1 MDHLHNHILNEF
13 IIINK
18 ININPTR
25 ILYLRKHGFDGL
37 DLDFEYPAK
46 RGSPAADRGRFSRLV
61 YKLRRSFNSE
71 AITTG

>member
-46 RGSPAADRGRFSRLV
+46 RGSPAVDKARFAKLV
-61 YKLRRSFNSE
+61 YKLKKGFNLEARS
-71 AITTG
+71 TG